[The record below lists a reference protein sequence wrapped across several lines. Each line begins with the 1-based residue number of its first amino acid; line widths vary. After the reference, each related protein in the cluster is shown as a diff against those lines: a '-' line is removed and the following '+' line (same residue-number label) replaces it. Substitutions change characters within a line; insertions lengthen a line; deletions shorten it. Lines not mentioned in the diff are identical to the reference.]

1 MRPPYRLIP
10 IITLAMA
17 WGSTSPSAGQ
27 HRSEASGLSFWTV
40 GSAGVD
46 ARFGSELYR
55 KLDEDKDAIDQV
67 LLAIAEE
74 PLPRDRILKRAA
86 LSRAHLLEI
95 ISSLEALHI
104 IRQDGQ
110 GGWATTVPV
119 FTDDELKRLRQR
131 LARLARGVTQ
141 EVQGKLS
148 GLVARYEQVK
158 SPQDPPWEDVAHLM
172 IDKFIVDGTFHS
184 AVGEVER
191 ERDGRRDHGEDQQLI
206 PAFFLE
212 RGENFTAFGS
222 NWYRFTG
229 RDAQREV
236 YVLHGSMFD
245 RYDIR
250 MNAYRGDRNMSA
262 ALFGITPAGGLESLG
277 ASERELLGTLG
288 WIGNDRLLVPVVQAA
303 TVKALWPALEEI
315 GVGAAHVVSE
325 NLAVITEAFDSS
337 PYSRFLDTDRDYVQ
351 ACYHTLFGVVLGQ
364 LVEAGVVPN
373 VPHPV
378 PEHFGVY
385 IIMGKLF

>member
-1 MRPPYRLIP
+1 MRPPYGLIP

-27 HRSEASGLSFWTV
+27 LRSEASGLSFWTV
-40 GSAGVD
+40 GGAGVD
-46 ARFGSELYR
+46 ARFGPELYR
-55 KLDEDKDAIDQV
+55 ELDQDRDAIDQL

-74 PLPRDRILKRAA
+74 PLPRDRILERTA
-86 LSRAHLLEI
+86 LSRTHLLEI
-95 ISSLEALHI
+95 ITTLEALHI
-104 IRQDGQ
+104 IRQEGKS
-110 GGWATTVPV
+110 GWATTVPV
-119 FTDDELKRLRQR
+119 ITDDELKRLRRR

-172 IDKFIVDGTFHS
+172 IDKFIIDGTFHS

-191 ERDGRRDHGEDQQLI
+191 DRHGRRDDGENQQLI

-212 RGENFTAFGS
+212 RGGNFTAFGS
-222 NWYRFTG
+222 NWYPFTEG
-229 RDAQREV
+229 DAQREV
-236 YVLHGSMFD
+236 YVLHGWILD

-262 ALFGITPAGGLESLG
+262 ALFGITPAGGLESVG
-277 ASERELLGTLG
+277 ATGRELLGALG

-303 TVKALWPALEEI
+303 TVKALWPTLEEI
-315 GVGAAHVVSE
+315 GVEAARVVSE

-337 PYSRFLDTDRDYVQ
+337 PYARFLDADDDYVQ

-364 LVEAGVVPN
+364 LVETGVVPN